1 MRFLSAAHT
10 DVGTIKKVNQ
20 DAFCLKMASTP
31 SKNIA
36 FAVLCDG
43 MGGLKMGELAS
54 AFVVNAFSDWFEN
67 VFPKNLDNG
76 FQPNKIQKQ
85 WTDIILKQNDLI
97 KAYGQNQG
105 FSLGTTVTVLLVHDD
120 CYISIHVGDSRLYKI
135 DKSINQ
141 ITKDHTLV
149 ALEVEQ
155 NKITVDQAKTDKRK
169 NVLLQCV
176 GASNVVT
183 PDFKT
188 GKVSENDVFM
198 LCSDGFRHEITE
210 EEFYGVLAPDVLTS
224 EQIMKKSLVDLI
236 NLNKSRGENDN
247 ITSIVIKCIK

>member
-10 DVGTIKKVNQ
+10 DVGIKKKVNQ
-20 DAFCLKMASTP
+20 DAFCLKIATAT

-54 AFVVNAFSDWFEN
+54 SFLVNAFSEWFET
-67 VFPKNLDNG
+67 VFPQTITDY
-76 FQPNKIQKQ
+76 FDTEKIQKQ
-85 WTDIILKQNDLI
+85 WNDIILKQNELI
-97 KAYGQNQG
+97 KDYGQKQG
-105 FSLGTTVTVLLVHDD
+105 FSLGTTLTTLLICDD
-120 CYISIHVGDSRLYKI
+120 SYITAHVGDSRLYKI
-135 DKSINQ
+135 SNDFTQ

-155 NKITVDQAKTDKRK
+155 NKITAEQAKTDKRK
-169 NVLLQCV
+169 NILLQCV
-176 GASNVVT
+176 GASNSVV
-183 PDFKT
+183 PDFQI
-188 GKVSENDVFM
+188 GRASENDVFM
-198 LCSDGFRHEITE
+198 LCSDGFRHEISE
-210 EEFYGVLAPDVLTS
+210 EEFYGVLAPEILTS
-224 EQIMKKSLVDLI
+224 ETIIKKSLVDLV